1 MYRRANLTGVNPL
14 VYYLE
19 EEGCAWD
26 VGRKGDGQRI
36 CPAHRRRRL
45 PCPLPPPPPPLFDG
59 DIRSRYLFL
68 LRLTPCDY
76 PSLRSV
82 CSIVHPPSVRAS
94 LLYTRTRVPREESN
108 TKVPDGIQDSLTIL
122 IFFRYLG
129 L

>member
-19 EEGCAWD
+19 EEGMREG
-26 VGRKGDGQRI
+26 VVRGI

-45 PCPLPPPPPPLFDG
+45 PCPPPPPALFDG

-82 CSIVHPPSVRAS
+82 CSIVHLSPIHAS
-94 LLYTRTRVPREESN
+94 LLYTRTRIPREEYEGSD
-108 TKVPDGIQDSLTIL
+108 PR
-122 IFFRYLG
+122 FFNHPR
-129 L
+129 